1 MALLKADADQIKALA
16 TTLDDVAAKVDA
28 IDVRTPSKPITS
40 ALPGTPLG
48 AACDQA
54 TEYTEG
60 AWLRVSQRIGQ
71 VSAAMKQTAQSL
83 TATEEDFKKR
93 LTDLNFHTPRGGGR

>member
-1 MALLKADADQIKALA
+1 MALLKADVDQIKALA
-16 TTLDDVAAKVDA
+16 GTLDDVAAKVDA
-28 IDVRTPSKPITS
+28 LDVRTPAKGVTG

-71 VSAAMKQTAQSL
+71 VSSTMKQTAESL
-83 TATEEDFKKR
+83 SATDADFKKR
-93 LTDLNFHTPRGGGR
+93 LEDLNFHAPQGGGR